1 MGSAVLKLNRWDNT
15 EFLHNQLDKNQ
26 CSRYK
31 VWRNWIEEYLLSN
44 SIYDLNDITEQD
56 VLQYREYVSESD
68 VITVSQKKSYQRLLE
83 SFVWGNAVNDAPE
96 LYDKVM
102 KDSQMEKDVRN
113 KVGAYMMLQGIADTD
128 LIDYELRDRFE
139 LFLNKTGTVY
149 EYKKRY
155 IKGLDK
161 LKYEAIRR
169 KNALRPFEKSKLV
182 YEGKILYLGYHPDY
196 ETAMSLYRVYE
207 KEWKVYDLTKASN
220 TLRSQILNILN
231 WIFQDKKARYDL
243 YLLPLNLFYRYCL
256 EHSLDDIEVLEEED
270 YIGYRDSLKLMGK
283 DSESRCFHIVDIIQR
298 YLFCSD
304 AKPRWEANVWYMER
318 FCFKYDRMNPARTV
332 GCLNFWQVHDADN
345 RNLFKDYVKYEI
357 GLTSEAIDS
366 IRNRQLDIR
375 AFLIYCDE
383 KNYSV
388 RNLNRAMIEGYS
400 RVLCSKDIEP
410 KTYNKCFMSVFR
422 FWEFLVVKGKAGKP
436 DITRSEI
443 LMRTYEKHNDL
454 SFGVDLQMRVLKA
467 IKAAPEHLRLMVLNI
482 WATGSRIN
490 EICTVRAD
498 SYILDCEKTYIL
510 LCQYKMKKEKLIPIP
525 SLLYQVMT
533 DYIRKMGKKGKE
545 FVFTKK
551 DGVGAYSAS
560 TFYIQTN
567 RILKAAGVS
576 EKEYSF
582 RPHAYRHCMGTRL
595 FNADVAL
602 QVIRDFLGHDSEEM
616 TKQYIDYM
624 GNRIQKDSKNYFES
638 IRGRLDYD

>member
-26 CSRYK
+26 CSHYK

-44 SIYDLNDITEQD
+44 GIYDLNDITEQD

-207 KEWKVYDLTKASN
+207 QEWKVYDLTKASN

-231 WIFQDKKARYDL
+231 WIIQDERLKKARYDL

-256 EHSLDDIEVLEEED
+256 EHSLEDVEVLEETHLLE
-270 YIGYRDSLKLMGK
+270 IFFPQEGRRAFFVTAAGFGAGQRKG
-283 DSESRCFHIVDIIQR
+283 EGHIVRFFLPVDLSDEEIQGAVVQH
-298 YLFCSD
+298 L
-304 AKPRWEANVWYMER
+304 VI
-318 FCFKYDRMNPARTV
+318 PAHC
-332 GCLNFWQVHDADN
+332 GQ
-345 RNLFKDYVKYEI
+345 
-357 GLTSEAIDS
+357 
-366 IRNRQLDIR
+366 
-375 AFLIYCDE
+375 
-383 KNYSV
+383 
-388 RNLNRAMIEGYS
+388 
-400 RVLCSKDIEP
+400 
-410 KTYNKCFMSVFR
+410 
-422 FWEFLVVKGKAGKP
+422 AG
-436 DITRSEI
+436 ITR
-443 LMRTYEKHNDL
+443 
-454 SFGVDLQMRVLKA
+454 
-467 IKAAPEHLRLMVLNI
+467 
-482 WATGSRIN
+482 
-490 EICTVRAD
+490 C
-498 SYILDCEKTYIL
+498 
-510 LCQYKMKKEKLIPIP
+510 
-525 SLLYQVMT
+525 
-533 DYIRKMGKKGKE
+533 
-545 FVFTKK
+545 
-551 DGVGAYSAS
+551 
-560 TFYIQTN
+560 
-567 RILKAAGVS
+567 
-576 EKEYSF
+576 
-582 RPHAYRHCMGTRL
+582 
-595 FNADVAL
+595 
-602 QVIRDFLGHDSEEM
+602 
-616 TKQYIDYM
+616 
-624 GNRIQKDSKNYFES
+624 
-638 IRGRLDYD
+638 